1 MYIYRVRKLAI
12 MNPALKIF
20 AFILLLSSSPL
31 FAQQAPKTLDE
42 HFTDVIDK
50 SNRYEDYKVVKRY
63 KLDNLKKAVNDSIA
77 AYKSEVNALQTT
89 VSGLESKVA
98 SLEGQLQTLQQNLS
112 SSQEAENQMSLFGAQ
127 TSKSSYNTIMWSI
140 IGGLLFLLLIFIFR
154 FRNSNALTRDAK
166 SKLTEVEEEYES
178 HRQRSLEREQ
188 QIRRKLQD
196 EINKNRKQQ
205 SSSAKSSGA

>member
-1 MYIYRVRKLAI
+1 
-12 MNPALKIF
+12 MNPALKLF
-20 AFILLLSSSPL
+20 TFILLLSSSPL
-31 FAQQAPKTLDE
+31 FAQQAPRTLDE

-63 KLDNLKKAVNDSIA
+63 KLDNLKKAVNDSMA
-77 AYKSEVNALQTT
+77 SYKSEVNALQIT
-89 VSGLESKVA
+89 VSGLESKLA
-98 SLEGQLQTLQQNLS
+98 TLEGQLQTLQQNLS
-112 SSQEAENQMSLFGAQ
+112 SSQEAENQMSFFGAQ

-154 FRNSNALTRDAK
+154 LRNSNALTRDAK